1 MGNLLKV
8 SLSPHV
14 HGGNS
19 VKKEM
24 YGVILAMIPAMLVS
38 FWFFGIGA
46 VSVTL
51 TAVISAVFFEYIIQ
65 KYLIGGKPTIMD
77 GSAVITGML
86 LAFNV
91 PSNLPLWIL
100 IIGVLVAIGVGKMSF
115 GGLGQNPFNPA
126 LVGRVFLLISFPVN
140 MTTWPTAGSRFV
152 NWFAPVVEKEV
163 DGQMVKMIGD
173 TPLDA
178 VTGATP
184 LDVIGENVGT
194 VAEKITAAGDTLR
207 HVITVPDIL
216 QGKVMVGDVVLKT
229 FENVPTTMDLFMGS
243 IGGSLGEVS
252 AIALIL
258 GGLFLIWRK
267 IISWHIPV
275 AMLGSMAI
283 FAGILHLANPNEYV
297 DPLFHILTGGALLGA
312 FFMATDMVT
321 SPMTKLGGI
330 IFGVGIGVLT
340 ILIRVFGSYPE
351 GVSFAILIM
360 NAFVPIINT
369 YVKPKRFG
377 EVKKNG

>member
-194 VAEKITAAGDTLR
+194 VAEKITAVGDTLR

-297 DPLFHILTGGALLGA
+297 GPLFHILTGGALLGA

>member
-152 NWFAPVVEKEV
+152 NWFAPVVEKNV
-163 DGQMVKMIGD
+163 DGQLVKMIGD

-184 LDVIGENVGT
+184 LGVIGENVGT

-297 DPLFHILTGGALLGA
+297 GPLFHILTGGALLGA